1 MLLFQHITTLG
12 NDVDFNSTMQTVTI
26 INGTNS
32 TTVNIPVIDDD
43 IVEGNEMFN
52 ITLSLPSSLN
62 GAGVVLANDSDIV
75 SATGIIIDTTIIIN
89 TTSESYCR
97 TDRHISNALSI
108 TISIVIQAHNQTFL
122 EGVLNLT
129 WSQK

>member
-1 MLLFQHITTLG
+1 
-12 NDVDFNSTMQTVTI
+12 MQTATI

-62 GAGVVLANDSDIV
+62 GAGVVLANDNDIV
-75 SATGIIIDTTIIIN
+75 SATGIIIDTT
-89 TTSESYCR
+89 SESYCH
-97 TDRHISNALSI
+97 TNALSAYCLKH
-108 TISIVIQAHNQTFL
+108 IVVFL
-122 EGVLNLT
+122 G
-129 WSQK
+129 

>member
-43 IVEGNEMFN
+43 IVEGDEMFN

-62 GAGVVLANDSDIV
+62 GTGVVLASDNDIV
-75 SATGIIIDTTIIIN
+75 SATGIIIDTT
-89 TTSESYCR
+89 SESYCW
-97 TDRHISNALSI
+97 TNSYISSVLST
-108 TISIVIQAHNQTFL
+108 TINIVIY
-122 EGVLNLT
+122 VLLVT
-129 WSQK
+129 HKFC

>member
-32 TTVNIPVIDDD
+32 ITVNIPVIDDD
-43 IVEGNEMFN
+43 IVEGDEMFN

-62 GAGVVLANDSDIV
+62 GAGVVLANDNDIV
-75 SATGIIIDTTIIIN
+75 SATGIIIDTT
-89 TTSESYCR
+89 SESYCR
-97 TDRHISNALSI
+97 TDRYISYVLSI
-108 TISIVIQAHNQTFL
+108 TISIVIYVF
-122 EGVLNLT
+122 
-129 WSQK
+129 